1 MGEQVSG
8 GAETAGQ
15 VADLG
20 HEFRTPLNAVI
31 GLSESL
37 IADLE
42 EPPTPRQGQA
52 LAAIR
57 SAGLR
62 LLGLVEAEIDDAEP
76 AVSEPRR
83 LERVDVGRA
92 ARRLCD
98 TLRDRLAVFD
108 MRLGDPDTGVDL
120 LAAADP
126 TLLRQSLH
134 AMIAHIL
141 AGHPPGTEIL
151 VTVRRGRDFVEAAVA
166 GRPPCAP
173 HRPTGDARPFVT
185 SAAPRGRPLGGVNLA
200 EARRRAL
207 AMNGRIEQ
215 GRLHGPGAVG
225 SSPGLVLLLPPAASP
240 RADRQPAHP
249 GQPRRLQPR
258 ARPLILY
265 VEDHPANVMLMRR
278 VLAALG
284 DFDVYVGETGPMGLA
299 MARDIRPDL
308 ILLDI
313 NLPGLDGFQVMA
325 ALSDDEATR
334 AIPVVAVTANASIR
348 DRTRGGQAGFVDYLT
363 KPLDVPSLAATLNR
377 VLGEGAAADRRSAPP
392 PDPGRTARRA

>member
-8 GAETAGQ
+8 GAETGGQ

-37 IADLE
+37 IADPE
-42 EPPTPRQGQA
+42 EPPTPRQSQA

-62 LLGLVEAEIDDAEP
+62 LLGLVEAEIDDAEATFP
-76 AVSEPRR
+76 EPRR

-108 MRLGDPDTGVDL
+108 VRLGDPDTGVDL

-215 GRLHGPGAVG
+215 GRLHGPGAAAFG
-225 SSPGLVLLLPPAASP
+225 PGLVLLLPPAASP

-249 GQPRRLQPR
+249 GHPRLHPR

-265 VEDHPANVMLMRR
+265 VEDQPANVMLMRR

-284 DFDVYVGETGPMGLA
+284 DFDVYVGETGPLGLI

-334 AIPVVAVTANASIR
+334 TIPVVAVTANASTR

-377 VLGEGAAADRRSAPP
+377 VLGEGAAMDRRSAPP
-392 PDPGRTARRA
+392 PDPGRAARRA